1 MRSRA
6 ALTLLALAVVAC
18 EGGATT
24 NTTITRG
31 PGAETAVEAVEQLHA
46 LLVDGNFAGASSLA
60 VPGQAALASLAEG
73 ASSTEVADA
82 LENGDEAIAANF
94 WSGFAQGFGEVLSG
108 EIAVE
113 DMGSRTESGVEFFLV
128 SVTPES
134 GNTRHLVTQDLD
146 GHRVDLFASFGA
158 GLVDRLLSP
167 VEILVD
173 TPNGDNAVIL
183 EALQGVVPSLLVA
196 ASDESLGPEAVQNV
210 LRLVELIT
218 RVG

>member
-1 MRSRA
+1 MRRRA
-6 ALTLLALAVVAC
+6 VLACLVVTALAC
-18 EGGATT
+18 RGGEQTDT
-24 NTTITRG
+24 SITRG
-31 PGAETAVEAVEQLHA
+31 PGAGSAVAAVEELHD
-46 LLVDGNFAGASSLA
+46 LLIEGDFAGASSLA
-60 VPGQAALASLAEG
+60 VPGHAAMASLAEG
-73 ASSTEVADA
+73 ASSGEVAEA
-82 LENGDEAIAANF
+82 LKNGDEAIAANF

-113 DMGSRTESGVEFFLV
+113 EIGPQTESGVEFFLV

-134 GNTRHLVTQDLD
+134 GNTRRLVTQDVD

-158 GLVDRLLSP
+158 GLADRLISP

-173 TPNGDNAVIL
+173 TPTGDNAVIL
-183 EALQGVVPSLLVA
+183 HALQGVVPSLLLA
-196 ASDESLGPEAVQNV
+196 ASDESLGTDAVQNV